1 MTKLFRRS
9 RDSRVF
15 AGLCGGLGKY
25 TDTDPILW
33 RLGAVLLFLLTC
45 SGIGWAYLIAW
56 IVVPKEENN
65 ATA

>member
-1 MTKLFRRS
+1 MAKLFRRS

-33 RLGAVLLFLLTC
+33 RLGAALLFLLTC
-45 SGIGWAYLIAW
+45 SGMGWAYLIAW
-56 IVVPKEENN
+56 IIVPKEKE
-65 ATA
+65 